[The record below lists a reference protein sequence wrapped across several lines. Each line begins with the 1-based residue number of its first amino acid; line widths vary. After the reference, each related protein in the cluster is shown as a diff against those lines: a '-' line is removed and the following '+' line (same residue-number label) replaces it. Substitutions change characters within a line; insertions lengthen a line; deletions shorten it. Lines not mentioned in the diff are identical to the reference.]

1 MKHLLLSGI
10 CIPHFAGQRF
20 HKLWRTSCRKPFLN
34 TFWNVSKKSFSR
46 SAYPTLQYIFPE
58 FDCHSS
64 LRQPHP
70 GQSPTNCDV
79 HLAESFLNMLWKYR
93 KNRKS
98 IKYNKLSLQK
108 QKTSKL
114 YCTISKFL
122 FCFEDISITLFLEEC
137 TNLLKKRFYILNMWK
152 MLGT

>member
-1 MKHLLLSGI
+1 MGVVVRYSTLILASSPTNCGVHLAESPFQTRFGMYQKI
-10 CIPHFAGQRF
+10 IFAIRIPYFA
-20 HKLWRTSCRKPFLN
+20 
-34 TFWNVSKKSFSR
+34 VYFS
-46 SAYPTLQYIFPE
+46 E

-108 QKTSKL
+108 QKTSEL
-114 YCTISKFL
+114 YYTISKFL